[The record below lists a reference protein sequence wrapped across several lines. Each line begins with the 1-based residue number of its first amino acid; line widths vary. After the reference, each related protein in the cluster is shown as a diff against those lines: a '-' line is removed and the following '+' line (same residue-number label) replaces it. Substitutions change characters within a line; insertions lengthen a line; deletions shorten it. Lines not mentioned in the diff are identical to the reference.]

1 MLYLKYLVSLFLL
14 FNLLGAQ
21 EIDISKSKEI
31 SILKNSQVY
40 ITKSDLK
47 LKDLNSSKFAKYSS
61 DIVNAELSKKHIW
74 VKFTLK
80 NSSNKA
86 LKKSLVI
93 TSPIVEEVSL
103 YEGSDKPKLHGV
115 NFKHTNYE
123 TLYPI
128 YHFKFKPNEKKEFIL
143 HLHSKL
149 TPLTFKLLAVDSN
162 SYLLKDKKHQF
173 IDTLLIGFVLA
184 LAVYSLLVFLYV
196 RDISYFYYSL
206 YLLLLIFQQFSYL
219 GLTQIYLPWWL
230 VQIDIKIPVL
240 KVGALIIAS
249 ALFAIHFLKAKSIQ
263 WLYKIYKFF
272 IVIVALEMI
281 FLNLK
286 PFYSFKTLIVTGF
299 IYIIFN
305 LFAGFVS
312 YFKGN
317 KEARLFIL
325 GFGIV
330 FVSYVAIITDALG
343 CSNLMQKYQ
352 NVLIY
357 GTAIEALILSLA
369 FADRY
374 IILQKAKEATD
385 KKLLRELED
394 RKNVIETK
402 VLEQT
407 LELNQALKT
416 KELLIKEIHHRVKNN
431 LQIILSM
438 IRMHSRDISDKT
450 VCKKLSDLENRINAI
465 AKTYSMLLTTD
476 DLEYIDMQKYIQSLA
491 KDVEEIYEDAKHEV
505 DIILEVE
512 AKMPLKQAI
521 YVGLIINELVTNAYE
536 YAFNNSSGVI
546 KILLHQKANY
556 YLLVV
561 EDTGDGDIPKE
572 ESYGMGLKLINTLIK
587 YQLEGSYTIEGKSFV
602 VEFKA

>member
-1 MLYLKYLVSLFLL
+1 MLYLKYFISLFLL

-21 EIDISKSKEI
+21 EIDISKSKEL
-31 SILKNSQVY
+31 SILKNSHVY
-40 ITKSDLK
+40 ISKKDLK

-61 DIVNAELSKKHIW
+61 DVINVELSKKHIW

-80 NSSNKA
+80 NGSNKA
-86 LKKSLVI
+86 LSKSLVI

-103 YEGSDKPKLHGV
+103 YEGNKKPKLHGV
-115 NFKHTNYE
+115 NFKHSNYE

-143 HLHSKL
+143 HLHSEL
-149 TPLTFKLLAVDSN
+149 TPLDFKLLVANSS

-184 LAVYSLLVFLYV
+184 LAVYSFLVFLYV

-240 KVGALIIAS
+240 KIGALIIAS
-249 ALFAIHFLKAKSIQ
+249 ALFAVSFLKAKSIQ
-263 WLYKIYKFF
+263 WLYSVYKFF
-272 IVIVALEMI
+272 MLLVLVEMLV
-281 FLNLK
+281 FNLK
-286 PFYSFKTLIVTGF
+286 PFYSFKAMIYTGF
-299 IYIIFN
+299 AYIIFN

-312 YFKGN
+312 YYKGN
-317 KEARLFIL
+317 KEARLFIV

-330 FVSYVAIITDALG
+330 FVSYIAIIFDSLG
-343 CSNLMQKYQ
+343 FSSTMQKYQ
-352 NVLIY
+352 NILIY

-374 IILQKAKEATD
+374 IILQKAKEASD
-385 KKLLRELED
+385 KKLLKELED
-394 RKNVIETK
+394 RKNVIESK

-438 IRMHSRDISDKT
+438 IRMHSRDIDDEI
-450 VCKKLSDLENRINAI
+450 VYKKLSDLENRINAI

-476 DLEYIDMQKYIQSLA
+476 NLEYIDMQKYIESLV
-491 KDVEEIYEDAKHEV
+491 DDITQIYDNTEHEIDT
-505 DIILEVE
+505 IIEVE
-512 AKMPLKQAI
+512 AKMPLKQAV
-521 YVGLIINELVTNAYE
+521 YVGLIVNELVTNAYE
-536 YAFNNSSGVI
+536 YAFNSSSGIV
-546 KILLHQKANY
+546 KIILHQKGNY

-561 EDTGDGDIPKE
+561 EDTGDGVIASE
-572 ESYGMGLKLINTLIK
+572 ENYGVGLKLINTLIR
-587 YQLEGSYTIEGKSFV
+587 YQLEGEYTIVGKSFI